1 MLSGVSPS
9 FLRKP
14 PQLQKPKR
22 TEKGELQVRRGV
34 ICNTEKELEAAAE
47 NTASYIKKKKKK
59 TLCEICT
66 ATVQNGDNINK
77 AKETGGFYEKYGKV

>member
-59 TLCEICT
+59 RCVKYVQPPCKTVTLVT
-66 ATVQNGDNINK
+66 
-77 AKETGGFYEKYGKV
+77 